1 MRRALSLGLLVS
13 VLLSSTAVAQ
23 RKREPKKAASDAPA
37 AEASASTSADDE
49 VARGLFQAGKAAY
62 QAGKYADA
70 LTFFEQAHARS
81 GRPAL
86 LFNIAQSAERV
97 RQDQKALEMF
107 RAYLTQVPD
116 APNRVEVEARIRQL
130 EQWVA
135 EQNKEAA
142 PVAPIA
148 VAPTPAE
155 TAEQAPARPQNDPAY
170 TEGDAEQ
177 SAPVTEKWWFW
188 TGIGAVVVGGTAAA
202 LAVALGGDETERE
215 PFYEGNG
222 GSLQGP

>member
-1 MRRALSLGLLVS
+1 M
-13 VLLSSTAVAQ
+13 LLSSTAAAQ
-23 RKREPKKAASDAPA
+23 KKRAARTAESVPPA
-37 AEASASTSADDE
+37 AEAASASPDDE

-62 QAGKYADA
+62 QAGKYEDA
-70 LTFFEQAHARS
+70 LSFFEQAHARS
-81 GRPAL
+81 GRPEL
-86 LFNIAQSAERV
+86 LFNIAQAAERL

-107 RAYLTQVPD
+107 RAYLSQVPN
-116 APNRVEVEARIRQL
+116 AANRVEVEARIKQL

-135 EQNKEAA
+135 EQNKDAA

-155 TAEQAPARPQNDPAY
+155 TAEQAPSAQDDAAY
-170 TEGDAEQ
+170 TEGDSQ

-188 TGIGAVVVGGTAAA
+188 TGIGAVVLGGTAVA
-202 LAVALGGDETERE
+202 LAVALGGDETESE

-222 GSLQGP
+222 GTLPGP